1 MVYNTSEHH
10 NLGQLRAELLA
21 REENSVNHL
30 NDRYYKVKSQ
40 SGEGKYN
47 VTFIEEIC
55 KCNYRIQLQGY

>member
-40 SGEGKYN
+40 SREGEDD
-47 VTFIEEIC
+47 VTFIEKVSAMVEYSCRVIC
-55 KCNYRIQLQGY
+55 